1 MTEQGIRYTAVAAL
15 VAAIVAAVGARAVS
29 ASGVEGVLV
38 GSAIGFA
45 VQVAV
50 FWLFMVRLFPGR
62 VWHGY
67 GVGLL
72 VRFAAFAVVAFVAV
86 PQAGLPLGATLFP
99 LAAVFWLTTLMEPA
113 FFKARTPKTTQA

>member
-1 MTEQGIRYTAVAAL
+1 MTEQGIRYTALAAL
-15 VAAIVAAVGARAVS
+15 VAAAVAAAAARAVAPGS
-29 ASGVEGVLV
+29 LTGVLV
-38 GSAIGFA
+38 GAAAGFA

-50 FWLFMVRLFPGR
+50 FWMFMVRLFPGR
-62 VWHGY
+62 VWHAY

-72 VRFAAFAVVAFVAV
+72 VRFAAFAVVALVAV

-113 FFKARTPKTTQA
+113 FFKPRTPKTRQA